1 MHDLILVDT
10 ATATQADAPPPAA
23 PEKKSS
29 APFLPRAQRRLGRQ
43 HFAFYRAYLEG
54 LDTPSLAR
62 MADNYLALGTD
73 PRRVDRM
80 LDWLRIELRAAA
92 RRTRRRLLMHLL
104 RLPPLQLAVD
114 NSRPAAPALPS
125 LEDFQAEVDP
135 DGDFYR
141 EEELLELYQERYGA
155 QQPEPSRQQRQ
166 ALKRHKDRLAALAE
180 LETAV
185 AEAPLP
191 SHEVE
196 GWLDPAL
203 AKHLQ
208 AVNVCTL
215 GQLQAI
221 IRAGG
226 YRWYKNVPR
235 LGEVSAQRIVTFLKE
250 NAATLG
256 APPARALA
264 PLRQSKPEA
273 LANDYGPRSA
283 LVPLE
288 ALRLPAEFDGS
299 AGMNRA
305 PLIDIEINANNDL
318 EAIHAWLHMK
328 NSQETKRSYR
338 VAAERFLLWSI
349 LACGKPLS
357 SLTATDCK
365 DFMLFLL
372 DPQPAEIWIGPRRVE
387 RWSPDWR
394 PFAGPLAPSSRATTF
409 QILRSMMEWLKK
421 KRYLRFNPFD
431 DFHLSEEEKEGKRP
445 QRNRAFS
452 RALWE
457 YVEEYLQ
464 GLSLDVEGMRAR
476 FLFLLAYATGLRR
489 GELARATTGKLE
501 PVVDEDSLADAWT
514 LEVIGKRG
522 KKRIVP
528 IQRKVIEALGAY
540 LVVRGQPADPAS
552 CAEDTPLIAS
562 VGTAA
567 GRPLTPAGINSIFKR
582 LLAEAAAPLEAT
594 NPRAA
599 ARLRDAS
606 THSLRHTFGTHALR
620 AGTAPDQVQ
629 DNLGHASIAQLTAY
643 NNDDL
648 VRRIKAMEEF
658 LNKKP
663 T

>member
-1 MHDLILVDT
+1 MHNLILVDA
-10 ATATQADAPPPAA
+10 ATASQADAPPPAV
-23 PEKKSS
+23 PEKQS
-29 APFLPRAQRRLGRQ
+29 PPPLLPRARRRLGRQ

-54 LDTPSLAR
+54 LDTPALAKL
-62 MADNYLALGTD
+62 ADNYLALGTD
-73 PRRVDRM
+73 PRRVART

-92 RRTRRRLLMHLL
+92 RRTGRRLLMHLL
-104 RLPPLQLAVD
+104 RLPPLQLVVD
-114 NSRPAAPALPS
+114 NTQPAAPALPS
-125 LEDFQAEVDP
+125 LEDFAAEVDP

-180 LETAV
+180 LEAAV

-191 SHEVE
+191 EHAVD
-196 GWLDPAL
+196 GWLDPSA

-208 AVNVCTL
+208 AVQVTTL

-226 YRWYKNVPR
+226 YRWYRNVPR

-264 PLRQSKPEA
+264 PLRRSEPEA
-273 LANDYGPRSA
+273 LAGDYGPRGA

-288 ALRLPAEFDGS
+288 ALRLPAEYDGS
-299 AGMNRA
+299 AGTNRQLA
-305 PLIDIEINANNDL
+305 TINQIGATNDL
-318 EAIHAWLHMK
+318 AAIHAWLKMQD
-328 NSQETKRSYR
+328 SEDTRRSYR
-338 VAAERFLLWSI
+338 VAAERFLLWAI
-349 LACGKPLS
+349 LARGKPLS
-357 SLTATDCK
+357 SLTAADCK
-365 DFMLFLL
+365 DFMLFLV
-372 DPQPAEIWIGPRRVE
+372 DPQPAEIWVSPQRAE
-387 RWSPDWR
+387 RWSHDWR
-394 PFAGPLAPSSRATTF
+394 PFAGPLAASSRATTYH
-409 QILRSMMEWLKK
+409 ILHGLMEWLTSM
-421 KRYLRFNPFD
+421 RYLSFNPFRGFKPTGD
-431 DFHLSEEEKEGKRP
+431 ERDAKRP
-445 QRNRAFS
+445 QRNWALS
-452 RALWE
+452 RALWD
-457 YVEEYLQ
+457 YVEDYLKA
-464 GLSLDVEGMRAR
+464 LPHDLEGMRAR

-489 GELARATTGKLE
+489 GELARATTGMLQAIE
-501 PVVDEDSLADAWT
+501 DEDSLADAWV
-514 LEVIGKRG
+514 LEIVGKG
-522 KKRIVP
+522 KKTRLVP
-528 IQRKVIEALGAY
+528 IQRKVIEAFSAY
-540 LVVRGQPADPAS
+540 LVVRGQPADPSS

-562 VGTAA
+562 IGTAA

-582 LLAEAAAPLEAT
+582 LLAEAAKPLEAV

-599 ARLRDAS
+599 ARLREAS

-648 VRRIKAMEEF
+648 VKRIRAMEEF
-658 LNKKP
+658 LNSGRK
-663 T
+663 